1 MNYENEPKILYPDEI
16 TGNILI
22 FMIAGYETTSTA
34 LAYCTYILATKP
46 EIQQKL
52 INEIT
57 SSLDQQHHEDNY
69 DLVTNMSY
77 IDMFIRE
84 VLRIFP
90 IVIQAT
96 SRECNRTTN
105 ICGHEIE
112 EGFEYIILKIINV
125 ILDRFVLIFRLY
137 HTS

>member
-1 MNYENEPKILYPDEI
+1 MEDKKEQKILHPDEI

-46 EIQQKL
+46 DIQQKL
-52 INEIT
+52 IAEIDL
-57 SSLDQQHHEDNY
+57 SLEKHDHEDDY

-84 VLRIFP
+84 VLRVFP

-96 SRECNRTTN
+96 SRECNKTTN
-105 ICGHEIE
+105 ICGYEIE
-112 EGFEYIILKIINV
+112 EGLIILRYRQRNFNRKMF
-125 ILDRFVLIFRLY
+125 ILLFRLCY
-137 HTS
+137 TS